1 MTGACMGLLLRFASR
16 RPPSR
21 ERCAEPA
28 RSMNSVGLG
37 GSWSKADA
45 LISKAPHPAVCFGP
59 SAYEL
64 EVQRVL
70 DDADL
75 CPVHEQRRARRLMI
89 RS

>member
-45 LISKAPHPAVCFGP
+45 LISKAPHPAVGFGR
-59 SAYEL
+59 SGYEL
-64 EVQRVL
+64 EVARVGDGEEL
-70 DDADL
+70 
-75 CPVHEQRRARRLMI
+75 
-89 RS
+89 